1 MMRDGQVKR
10 QELVKEGEVRRQ
22 IKQRESEQNLAIK
35 DAEAAAKLRH
45 AAIGTGANVGAPIA
59 VQPPGVQPALAPNPN
74 PPVLPAPP
82 Q

>member
-1 MMRDGQVKR
+1 MMADGQVRRSEMMKD
-10 QELVKEGEVRRQ
+10 GEVRRE
-22 IKQRESEQNLAIK
+22 IKQREHEQNQVIK
-35 DAEAAAKLRH
+35 DAEAAAKLRKD
-45 AAIGTGANVGAPIA
+45 AGFGGGGSPIA